1 MVFESLETMR
11 SGGESNQSW
20 PTFTADIHSRY
31 AMFVTH
37 DQGVSYLSP
46 LSWIGKLENELQ
58 SESTEGVALRLDV
71 LVQSSKTLRE
81 HIIYRPNKSGNE
93 ELPSEPFSTCLVLHD
108 SDLGYFLLTAAGEQP
123 CAITFDSPDTEIIS
137 EINGSHEHA
146 YESDLKL
153 LAAGAPRA
161 PYQPPSSFWS
171 RSALPTFLET
181 RVHGRH
187 KHMLKEEIRLSP
199 ATLDL
204 MTEAHRVLSRE
215 THQLGIAAADLF
227 RRCQR
232 LLEEFHDQIKRT
244 DDLTYRVERLA
255 GEDADDYDEDDPDR
269 PRGNAALVHRLEAA
283 RARQEELVER
293 HNELRKKM
301 AKSGRALSE
310 KEEGWVQE
318 IQKLGDSIINSS
330 AKENKDSR
338 NGNVP
343 QYEEPWRRFEE
354 VRSAVIT

>member
-1 MVFESLETMR
+1 
-11 SGGESNQSW
+11 
-20 PTFTADIHSRY
+20 
-31 AMFVTH
+31 
-37 DQGVSYLSP
+37 
-46 LSWIGKLENELQ
+46 
-58 SESTEGVALRLDV
+58 
-71 LVQSSKTLRE
+71 
-81 HIIYRPNKSGNE
+81 
-93 ELPSEPFSTCLVLHD
+93 
-108 SDLGYFLLTAAGEQP
+108 
-123 CAITFDSPDTEIIS
+123 
-137 EINGSHEHA
+137 
-146 YESDLKL
+146 
-153 LAAGAPRA
+153 
-161 PYQPPSSFWS
+161 
-171 RSALPTFLET
+171 
-181 RVHGRH
+181 
-187 KHMLKEEIRLSP
+187 MLKEEIRLSP